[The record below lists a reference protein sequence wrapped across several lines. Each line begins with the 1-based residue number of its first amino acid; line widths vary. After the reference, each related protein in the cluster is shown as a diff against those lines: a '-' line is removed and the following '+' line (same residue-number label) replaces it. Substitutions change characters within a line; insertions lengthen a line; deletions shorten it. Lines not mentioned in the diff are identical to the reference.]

1 MIRRHTSFTRTDT
14 LFPYTTLF
22 RSAEVLLVGLP
33 FRIKKQFLE
42 DIATQRLETAIAGLR
57 KALMVF
63 HAPRDATVGIDNATR
78 IFVAAK
84 HPKSF
89 VSLDDADHLLSR
101 RADAV
106 YVAAVLAAWAGR
118 SDRTSTRLNSSP

>member
-42 DIATQRLETAIAGLR
+42 AIATQRLETAIAGLR
-57 KALMVF
+57 KALMVY

-78 IFVAAK
+78 SFVAAK
-84 HPKSF
+84 HPKSI
-89 VSLDDADHLLSR
+89 VSLDEADHPLSR
-101 RADAV
+101 RADTV
-106 YVAAVLAAWAGR
+106 YVAEGIAAGDERGR
-118 SDRTSTRLNSSP
+118 R